1 MLKHIFTS
9 ESVTEGH
16 PDKIADQIS
25 DAILDELIRQDKF
38 SHAGIE
44 TLLSTGLVV
53 IAGQIRTK
61 GYVDIAKIAR
71 QTIKEIGYNNGNIG
85 FSADDC
91 GVIVAIDEQS
101 PDIAQGVDK
110 NKGKYKKQGAG
121 DQGLMFGYACR
132 ETRELMP
139 LSILMSHKMAAR
151 LAAVRKNKTL
161 PYLRPDGKIELAV
174 EYENTK
180 PKRLDTI
187 VVAAQHNEKIS
198 LQKIQADI
206 IKYVVKPVAGKYLDD
221 KTKFFVNAT
230 GRFVKGGP
238 PADTGLTGRKIIVD
252 TYGGHGAHGGG
263 CFSGKDPSKVDRSA
277 SYMAR
282 YIAKN
287 MVAAGL
293 ADRCEIQ
300 IAYVIGVAEPVSVL
314 VDTKGTGK
322 INDEKLEKIVRQE
335 FPLTPEG
342 IINHLRLLRPI
353 YKKTAT
359 YGHFG
364 RELPEFTWEKK
375 DKIAILKKYLR

>member
-161 PYLRPDGKIELAV
+161 P
-174 EYENTK
+174 
-180 PKRLDTI
+180 
-187 VVAAQHNEKIS
+187 KIS
-198 LQKIQADI
+198 L
-206 IKYVVKPVAGKYLDD
+206 
-221 KTKFFVNAT
+221 FVISLA
-230 GRFVKGGP
+230 
-238 PADTGLTGRKIIVD
+238 
-252 TYGGHGAHGGG
+252 
-263 CFSGKDPSKVDRSA
+263 SGELLA
-277 SYMAR
+277 SP
-282 YIAKN
+282 
-287 MVAAGL
+287 L
-293 ADRCEIQ
+293 
-300 IAYVIGVAEPVSVL
+300 VI
-314 VDTKGTGK
+314 
-322 INDEKLEKIVRQE
+322 
-335 FPLTPEG
+335 
-342 IINHLRLLRPI
+342 
-353 YKKTAT
+353 
-359 YGHFG
+359 
-364 RELPEFTWEKK
+364 
-375 DKIAILKKYLR
+375 